1 MQTTFHVD
9 TACNSQQQVEIDET
23 FNGYEIIIFL
33 LSLLVLTSFF
43 IIAVW
48 SGILLII
55 GKTDGGGP
63 LGILMNALH
72 IQLLL

>member
-33 LSLLVLTSFF
+33 LSLLVLTAFF